1 MQKIIYSNNY
11 KYLLQLLKS
20 YRKKANLTQKELA
33 DKLDVNQ
40 SLISKI
46 ESGER
51 KINLIELIMIFKVM
65 NFNPLE
71 IIEKFLNS
79 WIDE

>member
-1 MQKIIYSNNY
+1 MQTIIYTDNY
-11 KYLLQLLKS
+11 KYLLKLLKS

-51 KINLIELIMIFKVM
+51 KINIIELIMFLKVM

-71 IIEKFLNS
+71 VIEKFLNS

>member
-1 MQKIIYSNNY
+1 MQKIIYTNNY

-51 KINLIELIMIFKVM
+51 KINIIELVMFLKVM

-79 WIDE
+79 LIDE